1 MQPLPHPGDCPKR
14 VVWVQDEISGK
25 WMLVGLSDKGE
36 VQDPADY
43 EDVSLFSMCI

>member
-1 MQPLPHPGDCPKR
+1 MQPLPHPDCPKR

-43 EDVSLFSMCI
+43 EDVSFV